1 MLCTQGN
8 LLSSGKLGFFAKVR
22 YVIFTTQES
31 LVLLIL
37 ARGHGQRDL
46 YYSALNLQL

>member
-1 MLCTQGN
+1 MLCIQGN
-8 LLSSGKLGFFAKVR
+8 LSGSGMLGFLPKFAN
-22 YVIFTTQES
+22 VIFTIQES

-46 YYSALNLQL
+46 YYSASSLQL